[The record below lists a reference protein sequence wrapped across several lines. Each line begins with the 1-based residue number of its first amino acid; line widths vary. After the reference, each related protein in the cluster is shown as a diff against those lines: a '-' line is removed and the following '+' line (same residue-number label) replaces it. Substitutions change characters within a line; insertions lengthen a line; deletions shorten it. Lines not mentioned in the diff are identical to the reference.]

1 MERSELLSKLNG
13 LLAEIDERASGEA
26 LEELAAEL
34 EDAIFLLEC
43 AEGEEEAAGALEE
56 IAGLAE
62 ELRDLAE
69 GDLRLTA
76 AAHRL
81 RRMAEE

>member
-13 LLAEIDERASGEA
+13 VLAEIDERASDEA

-43 AEGEEEAAGALEE
+43 AEDEEDAAGALEE
-56 IAGLAE
+56 IVGLAE
-62 ELRDLAE
+62 ELRGLAE
-69 GDLRLTA
+69 GDLRLMDA
-76 AAHRL
+76 ADRL
-81 RRMAEE
+81 RRLAEE